1 MKLSAK
7 TRYGVRAVFDIAFHT
22 QSSPGV
28 AVPAKEIAEREKVPL
43 RYLEQIFQDLRRS
56 GLVES
61 KRGPRGGYFLKRAA
75 DKTTLAD
82 LVLALEGASSGLFSK
97 DEPSSEEEA
106 LGTPISGPVTSVL
119 WEELDEVVR
128 AWFSGITV
136 HDMVQRGN
144 SLGLGNE
151 TNLNMYFI

>member
-22 QSSPGV
+22 QHSPGV

-43 RYLEQIFQDLRRS
+43 RYLEQIFQDLRRA

-61 KRGPRGGYFLKRAA
+61 KRGPRGGYFLKRPA

-82 LVLALEGASSGLFSK
+82 LVVALEGVSAGLFAS
-97 DEPSSEEEA
+97 DARSDDAE
-106 LGTPISGPVTSVL
+106 LGKPASAEVTCAL
-119 WEELDEVVR
+119 WEELDEVIQQWFQQVTMDDLVKR
-128 AWFSGITV
+128 A
-136 HDMVQRGN
+136 N
-144 SLGLGNE
+144 ALGLGKDE
-151 TNLNMYFI
+151 TLNMYFI